1 MGITPPG
8 RALPF
13 PLVWG
18 KPKATAV
25 RSEAASN
32 ERTETYVEEI
42 SARRA
47 NSPELADD
55 DARLISRV
63 AAGHPSALGHL
74 IDRYSR
80 LVMRIAVRILHDYGE
95 AEEIMQEVFLYIHQ
109 KAAWFDASKGTGR
122 GWIVQLAYHRAF
134 DRWTYLNRRGFYSG
148 TDAGF
153 MADTLL
159 GSTDLDREVGLRLN
173 RAQLEKAFEELPERQ
188 RHTLELFYFE
198 GLDLREI
205 SERLGEPLGNV
216 RHHYYRG
223 LKKLQKSAIV
233 QKLREQ

>member
-18 KPKATAV
+18 KSKAIAV
-25 RSEAASN
+25 ESGSASN
-32 ERTETYVEEI
+32 ERTQTYVEEI
-42 SARRA
+42 SAPRA
-47 NSPELADD
+47 NSPELADEQ
-55 DARLISRV
+55 LINNV
-63 AAGHPSALGHL
+63 AAGDASALGDL

-95 AEEIMQEVFLYIHQ
+95 AEEIMQEVFLYIYQ

-148 TDAGF
+148 TDAALV
-153 MADTLL
+153 ADTLL
-159 GSTDLDREVGLRLN
+159 GGTDLDREVGLRLN

-188 RHTLELFYFE
+188 RRTLELFYFE
-198 GLDLREI
+198 GLDLRKI
-205 SERLGEPLGNV
+205 SEKLGEPLGNV

-233 QKLREQ
+233 QKLREK